1 MWQRGR
7 CGVGLEV
14 VKAMVTAMQEA
25 AERNGWLGVYKSW
38 VIGISGGNLFGR
50 SFSQQ
55 PVRPIVGNARPFH
68 AR

>member
-14 VKAMVTAMQEA
+14 VKAMVTAMREA

-50 SFSQQ
+50 IFFDN
-55 PVRPIVGNARPFH
+55 PYALL
-68 AR
+68 